1 MNVRLVMKRKRKR
14 IWSAELRG
22 AEATL
27 GRAQGCTVRIPSSEV
42 SRQHCR
48 LRIENG
54 VVTVE
59 DLESAN
65 GTLINN
71 ERVHGVEI
79 VHPGDL
85 LSVGPVTFVVEYEL
99 TPNALREATDDD
111 FALLEETPTDISG
124 SVAEQPP
131 TDILPMAEPLEDVDN
146 VEVVDQIDTEAFR
159 FDDQPAL
166 NLPEGGDLRD
176 FLLEL
181 DDSDERPKKRR
192 K

>member
-14 IWSAELRG
+14 VWSAEVRSS
-22 AEATL
+22 EATL
-27 GRAQGCTVRIPSSEV
+27 GRAQGCTVRIPSAEV

-65 GTLINN
+65 GTFINN
-71 ERVHGVEI
+71 ERVRDVEI

-99 TPNALREATDDD
+99 SPNALRAATDDD
-111 FALLEETPTDISG
+111 FALLEDNPTDIAG
-124 SVAEQPP
+124 TAAAQAP
-131 TDILPMAEPLEDVDN
+131 TDILPMAEPLEDVDD
-146 VEVVDQIDTEAFR
+146 VEVVGTEEFN
-159 FDDQPAL
+159 FDDQRAL

-176 FLLEL
+176 FLIEL
-181 DDSDERPKKRR
+181 DDSDERAKKRKR
-192 K
+192 